1 MPTLSALV
9 DGIMELIPYSSIIAD
24 HSRAFDAF
32 FADFK
37 SALEAYLE
45 KHVVEGDDGAQCI
58 EIEKEGNFCGKCRY
72 FHTFNCDR
80 GKLHLH
86 TADPCGK
93 YKEGE

>member
-9 DGIMELIPYSSIIAD
+9 DEIMALFPYSSVIEG

-37 SALEAYLE
+37 NGLFSYLE
-45 KHVVEGDDGAQCI
+45 GHVVEGDDGAQCI
-58 EIEKEGNFCGKCRY
+58 EIEREGNFCGKCRY
-72 FHTFNCDR
+72 FHTFDCDR
-80 GKLHLH
+80 GKSHLR
-86 TADPCGK
+86 TADPCEK